1 MNSKKYEENG
11 KRTRFGFANDLILP
25 NPVFHIILGDE
36 LLVQIKKC
44 ELMI

>member
-11 KRTRFGFANDLILP
+11 KRTRFEFANDLILP
-25 NPVFHIILGDE
+25 NPVFHILRDE

>member
-25 NPVFHIILGDE
+25 NPMFRFLGDE
-36 LLVQIKKC
+36 VLVQIKKC
-44 ELMI
+44 ELMF